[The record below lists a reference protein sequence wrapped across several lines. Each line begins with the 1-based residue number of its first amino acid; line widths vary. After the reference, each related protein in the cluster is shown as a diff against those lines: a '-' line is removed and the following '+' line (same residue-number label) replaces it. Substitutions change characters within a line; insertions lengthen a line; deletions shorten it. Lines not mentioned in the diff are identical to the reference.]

1 MSGCDRYDDRT
12 LVRGARRELSG
23 SESIEFANHLQNC
36 DECRSWVAVYGIING
51 ALESEQSARSF
62 PDGWIDEGLQLYR
75 SFAPD
80 LSPSPSRIYV
90 SIVEDSLWNASRGLR
105 SASVHERRLK
115 LESSRF
121 EIHVVLDCTGRHLR
135 TVTGQLMAI
144 RPEDDR
150 LTAEV
155 SIDGLVGGQTFRTE
169 TNEFGEFLM
178 DVGSDMDGSP
188 IELTFRFQEEPCLVA
203 LVPC

>member
-1 MSGCDRYDDRT
+1 
-12 LVRGARRELSG
+12 LSVDEG
-23 SESIEFANHLQNC
+23 IEFANHLRNC
-36 DECRSWVAVYGIING
+36 DECRSWVAVYGVIDG
-51 ALESEQSARSF
+51 ALESEQNARSF
-62 PDGWIDEGLQLYR
+62 PDGWIDEGVRLYR
-75 SFAPD
+75 SFTPES
-80 LSPSPSRIYV
+80 SPSPSRIYA
-90 SIVEDSLWNASRGLR
+90 SMVEDSLWNASRGLR
-105 SASVHERRLK
+105 SASVRERRLK

-135 TVTGQLMAI
+135 TMTGQLMAI

-178 DVGSDMDGSP
+178 EVGSDLNGSL